1 MHSAYED
8 FQEGSRLLAS
18 QNAHAAVIPLERA
31 RDLEPD
37 QGSVRE
43 TLGRAYYRTG
53 RFTKAGEEFAA
64 AVELDPVNDYAHFG
78 LGLALLKQGDVVGAR
93 RHLKLAV
100 AMRPGQAD
108 YREALEK
115 ALARDSG
122 ETEAASGPEAA
133 G

>member
-1 MHSAYED
+1 MESAYEA

-18 QNAHAAVIPLERA
+18 QNAHAAVIALERA

-43 TLGRAYYRTG
+43 TLARAYYRTG
-53 RFTKAGEEFAA
+53 RFPAAGAEFAR

-78 LGLALLKQGDVVGAR
+78 LGLSLLKQGDRLGAR

-100 AMRPGQAD
+100 AMRPDKAD
-108 YREALEK
+108 YRDALEK
-115 ALARDSG
+115 ALDEPARED
-122 ETEAASGPEAA
+122 AR
-133 G
+133 